1 MIFKNNENLISA
13 LKTQI
18 KNSGYTLTFVCNK
31 LGIVPQRM
39 TDILNKK
46 NFSFNDC
53 SDILKTIDYKLSINF
68 IHQND
73 DFFELYDRLSD
84 LQKAEIKGMMK
95 GLLKTKRE

>member
-1 MIFKNNENLISA
+1 MIFKNNKSLISA

-39 TDILNKK
+39 TDILAKK
-46 NFSFNDC
+46 NFSFSDC
-53 SDILKTIDYKLSINF
+53 LCILKTIGYKLIINF
-68 IHQND
+68 AAQND

-84 LQKAEIKGMMK
+84 LEKAEVKGMIKGM
-95 GLLKTKRE
+95 LK